1 MSNSLLEM
9 AAFYTRGGDTYGLPS
24 KMGRKSGHN
33 PTDAK
38 TPHYWIVCSP
48 VVRCLTYSAALFIFA
63 ISFIAVSK
71 STLVSKYPSGIITE
85 IISST

>member
-1 MSNSLLEM
+1 M